1 MTFLRHLALGLA
13 AFLWAVLSSP
23 FLNAA
28 PSDDPDKDP
37 DLPKRLHEARA
48 LIDDKKPQPGIA
60 ICDKVIAAFQAH
72 YGKSKHKIY
81 CARSQTENLAYLVTA
96 AAAMSK
102 GEFDKGKK
110 DAICLSST
118 WANAFYIKGYAL
130 QELRRLAEAK
140 AALKRAIEFSPQHSQ
155 YLSELGS
162 LYVLEK
168 NWDDAMK
175 TFLAA
180 EDDAAISPDDV
191 RSDELGRARRG
202 IGYVLVELG
211 KLDEAEKKYEQ
222 CLADNP
228 KDSRAAEELKYVRN
242 LKAKKRGN
250 LN

>member
-1 MTFLRHLALGLA
+1 MTPRFRFLLG
-13 AFLWAVLSSP
+13 FVLLIGI
-23 FLNAA
+23 FADARAAA
-28 PSDDPDKDP
+28 PDPDKDP
-37 DLPKRLHEARA
+37 QLPTLLEEARA
-48 LIDDKKPQPGIA
+48 LIDRKHPQAGIEK
-60 ICDKVIAAFQAH
+60 CEKVIKAFQAH
-72 YGKSKHKIY
+72 YGKSQHKIY
-81 CARSQTENLAYLVTA
+81 CARSSTENLAYLLTA

-102 GEFDKGKK
+102 GEFDKDKK

-130 QELRRLAEAK
+130 QELRHFDEAR

-168 NWDDAMK
+168 NWPEAMK

-180 EDDAAISPDDV
+180 EDNAAISPEDV
-191 RSDELGRARRG
+191 RGDELGRARRG

-211 KLDEAEKKYEQ
+211 KLDEAEKKYQQ

-228 KDSRAAEELKYVRN
+228 KDTRAAAELEYVRG
-242 LKAKKRGN
+242 LKAKR
-250 LN
+250 

>member
-1 MTFLRHLALGLA
+1 MTRRFRFFRSCAILLAFACADLE
-13 AFLWAVLSSP
+13 
-23 FLNAA
+23 AA
-28 PSDDPDKDP
+28 PPDPDKDP
-37 DLPKRLHEARA
+37 ELPKRLVEARA
-48 LIDDKKPQPGIA
+48 LIDNKKPQPGIEK
-60 ICDKVIAAFQAH
+60 CDKVIMAFQAH
-72 YGKSKHKIY
+72 YGKSQQKIY
-81 CARSQTENLAYLVTA
+81 CARSSTETLAYLVTA

-102 GEFDKGKK
+102 GEFDKNKK

-130 QELRRLAEAK
+130 QELRRFDEAR

-168 NWDDAMK
+168 NWPEAMK
-175 TFLAA
+175 TFRAA
-180 EDDAAISPDDV
+180 EDNASISPDDV

-211 KLDEAEKKYEQ
+211 KLDEAEKKYQE

-228 KDSRAAEELKYVRN
+228 KDSRAAEELQYVRN
-242 LKAKKRGN
+242 RKAKRGK